1 MDSLT
6 QIALGAAVSVAVMG
20 RRTAVWKAAVWGAV
34 AGTLPD
40 LDVVIDHGNPVLNMV
55 RHRAESHSLFYL
67 TLFAPLL
74 AGLASRFDGGAW
86 GPTRYTAGPPQG
98 ETAPSGLRA
107 AAPGLPA
114 QAGTARRGVGSD
126 NAAACKA
133 SDPRSGGAW
142 GPNFKRWWLAL
153 WLVLFTHP
161 LLDNMTVYGT
171 QLLMP
176 FTDHP
181 FAVSS
186 VFIID
191 PAYTLPL
198 IVGLIAALRLNNR
211 RGLRWNAIA
220 LVFSTAYLGWSVVAQ
235 HHVTT
240 IARAS
245 MPTPDIPTK
254 HLLVTPSPFNTV
266 LWRLVA
272 TTPDQYFE
280 GYYSL
285 LDPEPTVRWTAHP
298 RGAELIKQ
306 HGEVDAVARI
316 AAFSQGFFKMQTS
329 ANPGHVLLSDLRMGQ
344 EPAYSF
350 RFDLGMPQDV
360 GSAPIQQ
367 LSMRADMG
375 QALPWLWER
384 LLGRTQASFSTLVQP

>member
-6 QIALGAAVSVAVMG
+6 QIALGSAVSVAVMG
-20 RRTAVWKAAVWGAV
+20 RRTAVWKAALWGAI

-67 TLFAPLL
+67 TLFAPQL
-74 AGLASRFDGGAW
+74 AWLIARMH
-86 GPTRYTAGPPQG
+86 G
-98 ETAPSGLRA
+98 EMTL
-107 AAPGLPA
+107 
-114 QAGTARRGVGSD
+114 
-126 NAAACKA
+126 
-133 SDPRSGGAW
+133 
-142 GPNFKRWWLAL
+142 FKRWWLAI
-153 WLVLFTHP
+153 WLVLVTHP

-191 PAYTLPL
+191 PSYTLPL
-198 IVGLIAALRLNNR
+198 LIGVVAALWLRND
-211 RGLRWNAIA
+211 RGLRWNAVA
-220 LVFSTAYLGWSVVAQ
+220 LALSTAYLGWSMVAQ
-235 HHVTT
+235 YRVTT

-245 MPTPDIPTK
+245 LPAPNIAASN
-254 HLLVTPSPFNTV
+254 LLVTPSPFNTV

-285 LDPEPTVRWTAHP
+285 LDPEPTVHWTAHP
-298 RGAELIKQ
+298 RGAELIAQ
-306 HGEVDAVARI
+306 HGDVDAVARI
-316 AAFSQGFFKMQTS
+316 AVFSQGFFKMQTS
-329 ANPGHVLLSDLRMGQ
+329 TNPGHVLLTDLRMGQ
-344 EPAYSF
+344 EPSYTFS
-350 RFDLGMPQDV
+350 FDLGKPGEV
-360 GSAPIQQ
+360 GTTPIQQ
-367 LSMRADMG
+367 RSMRADIG
-375 QALPWLWER
+375 KALPWLWLR
-384 LLGRTQASFSTLVQP
+384 LLGRTQATLAAP

>member
-6 QIALGAAVSVAVMG
+6 QIALGSAVGVAVMG
-20 RRTAVWKAAVWGAV
+20 RRTAVWKAALWGAIG
-34 AGTLPD
+34 GTLPD

-74 AGLASRFDGGAW
+74 GWVAAKVH
-86 GPTRYTAGPPQG
+86 G
-98 ETAPSGLRA
+98 EMAL
-107 AAPGLPA
+107 
-114 QAGTARRGVGSD
+114 
-126 NAAACKA
+126 
-133 SDPRSGGAW
+133 
-142 GPNFKRWWLAL
+142 FKRWWLAL

-181 FAVSS
+181 FALSS

-198 IVGLIAALRLNNR
+198 IIGVIAALWLKSD
-211 RGLRWNAIA
+211 RGLRWNTVT
-220 LVFSTAYLGWSVVAQ
+220 LTLSTAYLGWSMLAQ
-235 HHVTT
+235 QHVTT

-245 MPTPDIPTK
+245 LPAPTISENN
-254 HLLVTPSPFNTV
+254 LLVTPSPFNTV

-272 TTPDQYFE
+272 TTPEQYFE

-298 RGAELIKQ
+298 RGADLIEQ
-306 HGEVDAVARI
+306 HGQSDAVAQI
-316 AAFSQGFFKMQTS
+316 AAFSQGFYKLQ
-329 ANPGHVLLSDLRMGQ
+329 AIGGRVLLTDLRMGQ
-344 EPAYSF
+344 EPAYTF
-350 RFDLGMPQDV
+350 RFDLGQPGEV

-367 LSMRADMG
+367 LSMRADVG
-375 QALPWLWER
+375 KALTWLWQR
-384 LLGRTQASFSTLVQP
+384 LLGRTQAPLTTAPL

>member
-6 QIALGAAVSVAVMG
+6 QMALGAAVSVAVMG

-74 AGLASRFDGGAW
+74 AW
-86 GPTRYTAGPPQG
+86 V
-98 ETAPSGLRA
+98 A
-107 AAPGLPA
+107 ARVHDELPLF
-114 QAGTARRGVGSD
+114 R
-126 NAAACKA
+126 
-133 SDPRSGGAW
+133 
-142 GPNFKRWWLAL
+142 RWWLAI
-153 WLVLFTHP
+153 WLVLVTHP

-186 VFIID
+186 MFIID

-198 IVGLIAALRLNNR
+198 IVGVVTALRLKND
-211 RGLRWNAIA
+211 RGLRWNAVA
-220 LVFSTAYLGWSVVAQ
+220 LALSTGYLGWSMLAQ

-245 MPTPDIPTK
+245 MPAPGIPG
-254 HLLVTPSPFNTV
+254 HQLLVTPSPFNTV

-298 RGAELIKQ
+298 RGAELIKH
-306 HGEVDAVARI
+306 HGAVDAVAQI
-316 AAFSQGFFKMQTS
+316 AAFSQGFFKLQTTVDQ
-329 ANPGHVLLSDLRMGQ
+329 GRVLLSDLRMGQ

-350 RFDLGMPQDV
+350 RFDLGKPGEV
-360 GSAPIQQ
+360 GAAPIQQ
-367 LSMRADMG
+367 LSMRADIG
-375 QALPWLWER
+375 IALPWLWQR
-384 LLGRTQASFSTLVQP
+384 LLGRTQATLATQPG

>member
-6 QIALGAAVSVAVMG
+6 QIALGSAVSVAVMG
-20 RRTAVWKAAVWGAV
+20 RRTAVWKAALWGAI

-67 TLFAPLL
+67 TLFAPQL
-74 AGLASRFDGGAW
+74 AWLIARMH
-86 GPTRYTAGPPQG
+86 G
-98 ETAPSGLRA
+98 EMTL
-107 AAPGLPA
+107 
-114 QAGTARRGVGSD
+114 
-126 NAAACKA
+126 
-133 SDPRSGGAW
+133 
-142 GPNFKRWWLAL
+142 FKRWWLAI
-153 WLVLFTHP
+153 WLVLVTHP

-191 PAYTLPL
+191 PSYTLPL
-198 IVGLIAALRLNNR
+198 IIGVVAALWLKND
-211 RGLRWNAIA
+211 RGLRWNAVTLA
-220 LVFSTAYLGWSVVAQ
+220 LSTAYLGWSMVAQ
-235 HHVTT
+235 YQVTT

-245 MPTPDIPTK
+245 MPAPNIAASN
-254 HLLVTPSPFNTV
+254 LLVTPSPFNTV

-298 RGAELIKQ
+298 RGAELVTQ
-306 HGEVDAVARI
+306 HGEVDAVKRI

-329 ANPGHVLLSDLRMGQ
+329 ANPGHVLLTDLRMGQ
-344 EPAYSF
+344 EPSYTFS
-350 RFDLGMPQDV
+350 FDLGKPGEV
-360 GSAPIQQ
+360 GTAPIQQ
-367 LSMRADMG
+367 RSMRADIG
-375 QALPWLWER
+375 KALPWLWHR
-384 LLGRTQASFSTLVQP
+384 LLGRTQATLAVPGA

>member
-6 QIALGAAVSVAVMG
+6 QIALGSAVGVAVMG
-20 RRTAVWKAAVWGAV
+20 RRTAVWKAALWGAL

-67 TLFAPLL
+67 TLLAPLL
-74 AGLASRFDGGAW
+74 AWVVARLH
-86 GPTRYTAGPPQG
+86 G
-98 ETAPSGLRA
+98 EAPL
-107 AAPGLPA
+107 
-114 QAGTARRGVGSD
+114 
-126 NAAACKA
+126 
-133 SDPRSGGAW
+133 
-142 GPNFKRWWLAL
+142 FKRWWLAI

-186 VFIID
+186 MFIID
-191 PAYTLPL
+191 PAYTVPL
-198 IVGLIAALRLNNR
+198 IVGVIAALGLKNA
-211 RGLRWNAIA
+211 RGLKWNAVTLAI
-220 LVFSTAYLGWSVVAQ
+220 STAYLGWSMLAQ

-245 MPTPDIPTK
+245 LPTPDLAA
-254 HLLVTPSPFNTV
+254 HNLLVTPSPFNTV

-298 RGAELIKQ
+298 RGAALIEQ
-306 HGEVDAVARI
+306 FESIDAVHRI
-316 AAFSQGFFKMQTS
+316 AGFSQGFFKMQTT
-329 ANPGHVLLSDLRMGQ
+329 AAEGHVQLTDLRMGQ

-350 RFDLGMPQDV
+350 RFDLGTPDQV
-360 GSAPIQQ
+360 GIAPIRQ
-367 LSMRADMG
+367 LSMRPDLG
-375 QALPWLWER
+375 QAMSWLWQR
-384 LLGRTQASFSTLVQP
+384 LLGRTQTSLADQPA

>member
-6 QIALGAAVSVAVMG
+6 QIALGSAVGVAVMG
-20 RRTAVWKAAVWGAV
+20 RRTAVWKAALWGAI

-40 LDVVIDHGNPVLNMV
+40 LDVVIDHGDAVLNMV

-74 AGLASRFDGGAW
+74 AW
-86 GPTRYTAGPPQG
+86 T
-98 ETAPSGLRA
+98 
-107 AAPGLPA
+107 
-114 QAGTARRGVGSD
+114 TARVHGEMHL
-126 NAAACKA
+126 
-133 SDPRSGGAW
+133 
-142 GPNFKRWWLAL
+142 FKRWWLAL
-153 WLVLFTHP
+153 WLVLVTHP

-181 FAVSS
+181 FGMGS

-198 IVGLIAALRLNNR
+198 IVGVIAALRLRND
-211 RGLRWNAIA
+211 RGLRWNAVA
-220 LVFSTAYLGWSVVAQ
+220 LALSTAYLGWSMVAQ
-235 HHVTT
+235 HHVAN

-245 MPTPDIPTK
+245 MLAPNIPAD

-272 TTPDQYFE
+272 TTPEQYFE

-285 LDPEPTVRWTAHP
+285 LDNQPIVRWTAYP
-298 RGAELIKQ
+298 RGAELIAE
-306 HGEVDAVARI
+306 HGEDDSVARI
-316 AAFSQGFFKMQTS
+316 AAFSHGFFSLQAVDGRLMLT
-329 ANPGHVLLSDLRMGQ
+329 DLRMGQ
-344 EPAYSF
+344 EPAYVF
-350 RFDLGMPQDV
+350 RFDV
-360 GSAPIQQ
+360 GALNAVGAEAPVQ
-367 LSMRADMG
+367 LSMRPDLG
-375 QALPWLWER
+375 RGLPWLWDR
-384 LLGRTQASFSTLVQP
+384 IWGVDAPVPVAQAPI

>member
-6 QIALGAAVSVAVMG
+6 QIALGSAVGVAVMG
-20 RRTAVWKAAVWGAV
+20 RRTAVWKAALWGAI

-74 AGLASRFDGGAW
+74 AWVAAKVH
-86 GPTRYTAGPPQG
+86 G
-98 ETAPSGLRA
+98 EMSL
-107 AAPGLPA
+107 
-114 QAGTARRGVGSD
+114 
-126 NAAACKA
+126 
-133 SDPRSGGAW
+133 
-142 GPNFKRWWLAL
+142 FKRWWLAL
-153 WLVLFTHP
+153 WLVLVTHP

-198 IVGLIAALRLNNR
+198 IVGVVAALRLKSD
-211 RGLRWNAIA
+211 RGLRWNAVA
-220 LVFSTAYLGWSVVAQ
+220 LALSTAYLGWSMVAQ
-235 HHVTT
+235 YQVTT
-240 IARAS
+240 IARAA
-245 MPTPDIPTK
+245 MPAPNIAANN
-254 HLLVTPSPFNTV
+254 LLVTPSPFNTV

-272 TTPDQYFE
+272 TTPEQYFE

-329 ANPGHVLLSDLRMGQ
+329 ANPGHVLLTDLRMGQ
-344 EPAYSF
+344 EPSYTFS
-350 RFDLGMPQDV
+350 FDLGNAADV
-360 GSAPIQQ
+360 GAAPIQQ
-367 LSMRADMG
+367 RSMRADIG
-375 QALPWLWER
+375 KALPWLWQR
-384 LLGRTQASFSTLVQP
+384 LLGHTQSSWVEQAS

>member
-6 QIALGAAVSVAVMG
+6 QIALGSAVGVAVMG
-20 RRTAVWKAAVWGAV
+20 RRTAVWKAALWGAIG
-34 AGTLPD
+34 GTLPD

-74 AGLASRFDGGAW
+74 GWVAAKVH
-86 GPTRYTAGPPQG
+86 G
-98 ETAPSGLRA
+98 EMAL
-107 AAPGLPA
+107 
-114 QAGTARRGVGSD
+114 
-126 NAAACKA
+126 
-133 SDPRSGGAW
+133 
-142 GPNFKRWWLAL
+142 FKRWWLAL

-181 FAVSS
+181 FALSS

-198 IVGLIAALRLNNR
+198 IIGVIAALWLKSD
-211 RGLRWNAIA
+211 RGLRWNTVT
-220 LVFSTAYLGWSVVAQ
+220 LTLSTAYLGWSMLAQ
-235 HHVTT
+235 QHVTT

-245 MPTPDIPTK
+245 LPAPTISENN
-254 HLLVTPSPFNTV
+254 LLVTPSPFNTV

-272 TTPDQYFE
+272 TTPEQYFE
-280 GYYSL
+280 GHYSL

-298 RGAELIKQ
+298 RGADLIEQ
-306 HGEVDAVARI
+306 HGQSDAVAQI
-316 AAFSQGFFKMQTS
+316 AAFSQGFYKLQ
-329 ANPGHVLLSDLRMGQ
+329 AIGGRVLLTDLRMGQ
-344 EPAYSF
+344 EPAYTF
-350 RFDLGMPQDV
+350 RFDLGQPGEV

-367 LSMRADMG
+367 LSMRADVG
-375 QALPWLWER
+375 KALTWLWQR
-384 LLGRTQASFSTLVQP
+384 LLGRTQAPLTTAPL

>member
-6 QIALGAAVSVAVMG
+6 QIALGSAVGVAVMG
-20 RRTAVWKAAVWGAV
+20 RRTALWKAALWGAI

-55 RHRAESHSLFYL
+55 RHRAESHSLSYL

-74 AGLASRFDGGAW
+74 ALVAAKLH
-86 GPTRYTAGPPQG
+86 G
-98 ETAPSGLRA
+98 EMAL
-107 AAPGLPA
+107 
-114 QAGTARRGVGSD
+114 
-126 NAAACKA
+126 
-133 SDPRSGGAW
+133 
-142 GPNFKRWWLAL
+142 FKRWWLAI
-153 WLVLFTHP
+153 WLVLVTHP

-181 FAVSS
+181 FAIGS

-198 IVGLIAALRLNNR
+198 VIGVVAALRLKND
-211 RGLRWNAIA
+211 RGLKWNAVA
-220 LVFSTAYLGWSVVAQ
+220 LALSTAYLAWGVLAQ
-235 HHVTT
+235 YHVTT
-240 IARAS
+240 IARAA
-245 MPTPDIPTK
+245 MPAPDIAADN
-254 HLLVTPSPFNTV
+254 LLVTPTPFNSV

-298 RGAELIKQ
+298 RGAELISQ

-329 ANPGHVLLSDLRMGQ
+329 ANPGHVLLTDLRMGQ
-344 EPAYSF
+344 EPSYTFS
-350 RFDLGMPQDV
+350 FDLGKPGEV
-360 GSAPIQQ
+360 GTAPIQQ
-367 LSMRADMG
+367 RRMRADLG
-375 QALPWLWER
+375 EALPWLWQR
-384 LLGRTQASFSTLVQP
+384 LLGRTLTSLAVPNA